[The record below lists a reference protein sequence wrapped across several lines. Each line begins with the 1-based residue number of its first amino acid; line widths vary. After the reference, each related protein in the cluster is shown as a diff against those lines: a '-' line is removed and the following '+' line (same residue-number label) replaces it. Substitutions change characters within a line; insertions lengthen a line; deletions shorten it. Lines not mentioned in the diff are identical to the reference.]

1 MFMPQR
7 RYSFL
12 FIVLAS
18 LLGLSACDSSS
29 TSYFPLDKGRTYD
42 YQIDITT
49 PYNKSQ
55 DTLRIKNLGQ
65 QIVDGKNLFV
75 RRTSLGTDYFFKQEA
90 QDVNRVAKRT
100 TVELKPRFDEEKRYV
115 LKSPFEPGTKW
126 NYSGQPYLLD
136 RPFPTDYELKRI
148 IHFDMTYEVISV
160 DEEVTTEAG
169 SFKNCL
175 HIQGTAVVDIGRIL
189 TIVADEV
196 KFTTDEWYAPG
207 VGLVKLRR
215 FEDVDSKHAYGGTI
229 EMSLVDFSK

>member
-1 MFMPQR
+1 MFAC
-7 RYSFL
+7 
-12 FIVLAS
+12 IVF
-18 LLGLSACDSSS
+18 LSACDSNSD
-29 TSYFPLDKGRTYD
+29 SYFPLAKGHAWD
-42 YQIDITT
+42 YHIAITT
-49 PYNKSQ
+49 PYEKSQ
-55 DTLRIKNLGQ
+55 NTLRIKNLGKKN
-65 QIVDGKNLFV
+65 IAGKELFV
-75 RRTSLGTDYFFKQEA
+75 RRTSLGTDYYFEHEMQN
-90 QDVNRVAKRT
+90 VNRVAKRT
-100 TVELKPRFDEEKRYV
+100 TVELQPRFDEEKRYV
-115 LKSPFEPGTKW
+115 LKTPLEPGTNW

-148 IHFDMTYEVISV
+148 IHFDMIYKIISV

-175 HIQGTAVVDIGRIL
+175 HVQGTAVVDIGRIL

-229 EMSLVDFSK
+229 EMSLVDFRR